1 MGDGHFNKNNTCVIG
16 THKDDFDEL
25 LGSFEL
31 KSIGFNRELK
41 EKILIE
47 FLLEMI
53 QKSGSLLSMVSA
65 SKQEEELKILE
76 MSL

>member
-1 MGDGHFNKNNTCVIG
+1 LRQDTKYFEMGNP
-16 THKDDFDEL
+16 
-25 LGSFEL
+25 
-31 KSIGFNRELK
+31 FNRELK

>member
-1 MGDGHFNKNNTCVIG
+1 MGNP
-16 THKDDFDEL
+16 
-25 LGSFEL
+25 
-31 KSIGFNRELK
+31 FNRELK

-76 MSL
+76 MSLQKEEIMCKFLF